1 MDRKWLQ
8 SKQSK
13 INLVKTNKKVSNWT
27 DAQPFCL
34 GLTVFNFPPC
44 LLPKTTNKLL
54 LSLFTKYANC
64 KPLFSFEKWIG
75 IPENI
80 AKIKFIKKSSLNER
94 NISALSINLKQN
106 WTKSTW
112 KPKKVCHGRNYLIY
126 YRQELHPN
134 QILYDYIVCN
144 IKPCQTQLTLTVL
157 YYNQCV

>member
-1 MDRKWLQ
+1 MSPFVYSLKRP
-8 SKQSK
+8 
-13 INLVKTNKKVSNWT
+13 TNYCCKMCTILCMIFKNRLFMK
-27 DAQPFCL
+27 ALCRP
-34 GLTVFNFPPC
+34 
-44 LLPKTTNKLL
+44 
-54 LSLFTKYANC
+54 LFTKYANC

-75 IPENI
+75 IPRNI
-80 AKIKFIKKSSLNER
+80 PKIKSIKKSSLNER

-157 YYNQCV
+157 YYN